1 MKETDFLQYLG
12 VSGATFDAL
21 LLDKP
26 ILTVGSSIE
35 NYGIDGIE
43 MKPGLCNILDLIP
56 FIDDPTKL
64 RDSLKKIAQESF
76 VLDQNIKY
84 SLFFHQDGQC
94 GKRTAEAILDE
105 KKYPA
110 TPTFEKY
117 EKAIKIIENSKM
129 RKILIERKNYFLSM
143 NNSGYLKKFYQIKYL
158 FNRF

>member
-64 RDSLKKIAQESF
+64 RDSLKKIA
-76 VLDQNIKY
+76 
-84 SLFFHQDGQC
+84 
-94 GKRTAEAILDE
+94 
-105 KKYPA
+105 
-110 TPTFEKY
+110 
-117 EKAIKIIENSKM
+117 
-129 RKILIERKNYFLSM
+129 
-143 NNSGYLKKFYQIKYL
+143 
-158 FNRF
+158 